1 MSSTKP
7 KKFLLV
13 DCNNFFVSCERIF
26 NPKLQNRPVVVLSN
40 NDGCVVARS
49 EEAKALGIPM
59 GAPAFMYSQVFHV
72 HNIAICSC
80 NFTLY
85 GDISARIMNV
95 LRSFSQDLQVY
106 SIDEA
111 FLLVPEDNLDALCQ
125 KIKKTIWDWVGVP
138 VSIGVSHTKTLAKVA
153 GAIGKKSLKGYSILI
168 EEDHL
173 TNVLSDLSIGDIWG
187 IGKGM
192 EARLNSKG
200 VTTALEF
207 MQVPNEKIRKI
218 LNVMGLRI
226 AEELRGKSCFV
237 LKEES
242 PVPKT
247 ISCSRSFK
255 NPLLTLVELQEAISR
270 FAAYTAEKMREDGLV
285 ASALTV
291 YIRTSPHSENTPY
304 YENQA
309 SIRLSQATSYTPHLI
324 TSAKKALTS
333 IFKEGYLY
341 KKAGVELVEFSSKSA
356 YQMDL
361 FMTQMSGKKQDDLM
375 KFLDDFNKK
384 SGYKALRFAAEGMIP
399 LHDKDSK
406 GRSPLYTTNW
416 KELLTIQL

>member
-1 MSSTKP
+1 MSSIKP

-26 NPKLQNRPVVVLSN
+26 NPSLRNRPVVVLSN

-59 GAPAFMYSQVFHV
+59 GAPAFMYSQIFHV
-72 HNIAICSC
+72 HSVAICSC

-85 GDISARIMNV
+85 GDISARIMKV
-95 LRSFSQDLQVY
+95 LSLFSNDLQVY

-111 FLLVPEDNLDALCQ
+111 FLLVPEEDVDALCQ
-125 KIKKTIWDWVGVP
+125 KVKKTIWDWVGVP

-153 GAIGKKSLKGYSILI
+153 GAIGKKSPQGYCILL
-168 EEDHL
+168 EDVQL
-173 TNVLSDLSIGDIWG
+173 NQVLSDLPVGDIWG
-187 IGKGM
+187 VGKGM

-200 VTTALEF
+200 VTTALEL
-207 MQVPNEKIRKI
+207 MQLPNESIRKF
-218 LNVMGLRI
+218 LSVMGLRI

-242 PVPKT
+242 PLPKT

-270 FAAYTAEKMREDGLV
+270 FAAYAAEKMREDGLV

-291 YIRTSPHSENTPY
+291 FIRTSPHSENTPY
-304 YENQA
+304 YANQA
-309 SIRLSQATSYTPHLI
+309 FIRLSQATSYTPLLI
-324 TSAKKALTS
+324 TSAKEAVAG
-333 IFKEGYLY
+333 IFKAGYLY
-341 KKAGVELVEFSSKSA
+341 KKAGIELVEFSFKSA
-356 YQMDL
+356 YQMD
-361 FMTQMSGKKQDDLM
+361 FFTAQVNEKKQDDLM
-375 KFLDDFNKK
+375 KFLDAFNKR
-384 SGYKALRFAAEGMIP
+384 SGYKALKFAAEGLTP
-399 LHDKDSK
+399 LHNKDPG
-406 GRSPLYTTNW
+406 GRSPLYTTSWN
-416 KELLTIQL
+416 ELLTIQI